1 MAQWFCNVQ
10 SSMRTHA
17 VSHNPNKR
25 LIVCV
30 CVCVSHV
37 KGKRAVVNVSTE
49 EIRVIRS
56 DG

>member
-1 MAQWFCNVQ
+1 MQ
-10 SSMRTHA
+10 SSTRTHA

-25 LIVCV
+25 LIV

-49 EIRVIRS
+49 EIRVIGS